1 MHRHGRARPRMNIV
15 VFCPSLIGDTVMAT
29 PTFRALRKGFPS
41 GRLTAVVKPNVA
53 PVLDGLDWFDEVV
66 RFHPRSKDRGQ
77 RTLPLIRRLRAERPD
92 AAVLLPNSIRTA
104 AISRLAGIP
113 RRLGYDRYARGLLL
127 TDRLAPPRDAKGR
140 LLPCP
145 IVEYYLKLAHALGC
159 PGDGVRLELATTPA
173 DEAAADEAVAAL
185 GVDPSAGLVCLN
197 TGGAFGPAKAWPVEY
212 FGELAR
218 RLAAELDVAVVA
230 LCGPSERDESRRIA
244 ELAAHPR
251 VVSLADRPLSLGL
264 SKAFV
269 RRSSLLI
276 TTDSGPRHFAAAFG
290 TPVVT
295 LFGPTRIEWT
305 RTNHPQATHLY
316 HPVPCG
322 PCQRPT
328 CPLGHHQCMRLLTP
342 DRVFDAA
349 RRMLDGRTIYRPN
362 FPRLATKEASWR
374 PG

>member
-1 MHRHGRARPRMNIV
+1 MNLV

-29 PTFRALRKGFPS
+29 PTFRALRKEFPR

-53 PVLDGLDWFDEVV
+53 PVLDGLDWFDEIIP
-66 RFHPRSKDRGQ
+66 FHPRSKSREQ
-77 RTLPLIRRLRAERPD
+77 QAPALIRRLRAGRPD
-92 AAVLLPNSIRTA
+92 VAVLLPNSIRTA
-104 AISRLAGIP
+104 WISWRAGIG
-113 RRLGYDRYARGLLL
+113 RRVGYDRYARGWLL
-127 TDRLAPPRDAKGR
+127 TDRLAPPRDAKGK

-145 IVEYYLKLAHALGC
+145 IVEYYLGLAHALGC

-173 DEAAADEAVAAL
+173 DESAADDACQAL

-197 TGGAFGPAKAWPVEY
+197 TGGAFGPAKAWPVES
-212 FGELAR
+212 FGVLAR
-218 RLAAELDVAVVA
+218 RLAEEAGVGVVV
-230 LCGPSERDESRRIA
+230 LCGPSEREESRRIA
-244 ELAAHPR
+244 ELAAHPG

-264 SKAFV
+264 SKALV
-269 RRSSLLI
+269 RRADLLV

-305 RTNHPQATHLY
+305 RTNHPHALHLY

-322 PCQRPT
+322 PCQRPV
-328 CPLGHHQCMRLLTP
+328 CPQGHHRCMKLLTP

-349 RRMLDGRTIYRPN
+349 RRMLSGRRS
-362 FPRLATKEASWR
+362 PRSATLQQGTKESSWR

>member
-1 MHRHGRARPRMNIV
+1 MNIV

-29 PTFRALRKGFPS
+29 PTFRALRKRHPS

-53 PVLDGLDWFDEVV
+53 PVLDGLDWFDEVI
-66 RFHPRSKDRGQ
+66 RFHPKAKDRGH
-77 RTLPLIRRLRAERPD
+77 RTLPLIRRLRSGRPD

-104 AISRLAGIP
+104 WISRLAGIP
-113 RRLGYDRYARGLLL
+113 RRVGYDRYARGWLL
-127 TDRLAPPRDAKGR
+127 TDRLQPPRDAKGK

-145 IVEYYLKLAHALGC
+145 IVGYYLALAHALDC

-173 DEAAADEAVAAL
+173 DEAAADQALAAL

-197 TGGAFGPAKAWPVEY
+197 TGGAFGPAKAWPVES
-212 FGELAR
+212 FGVLAR
-218 RLAAELDVAVVA
+218 RLAEESGVAVVA
-230 LCGPSERDESRRIA
+230 LCGPSEREESRRIA
-244 ELAAHPR
+244 ELAGHPR
-251 VVSLADRPLSLGL
+251 VVSLADQSLSLGL
-264 SKAFV
+264 SKAMV
-269 RRSSLLI
+269 RRADLLV

-290 TPVVT
+290 TPVVS

-305 RTNHPQATHLY
+305 RTNQPNALHIY

-328 CPLGHHQCMRLLTP
+328 CHLGHHHCMTNLSP
-342 DRVFDAA
+342 DRVFDAS
-349 RRMLDGRTIYRPN
+349 RRMLSGRRNTRW
-362 FPRLATKEASWR
+362 TSKETAWR

>member
-1 MHRHGRARPRMNIV
+1 MNIV

-29 PTFRALRKGFPS
+29 PTFRALRKHFPA

-53 PVLDGLDWFDEVV
+53 PVLDGLDWFDETIL
-66 RFHPRSKDRGQ
+66 FHPRSKLREQ
-77 RTLPLIRRLRAERPD
+77 RTPALVRRLRADRPD

-104 AISRLAGIP
+104 WISRLSGIK
-113 RRLGYDRYARGLLL
+113 RRVGYERYARGWLL
-127 TDRLAPPRDAKGR
+127 TDRLAPPRDAKGK

-145 IVEYYLKLAHALGC
+145 IVEYYLALAHALGC

-173 DEAAADEAVAAL
+173 DEAAADEALATL
-185 GVDPSAGLVCLN
+185 GVDVSSGLVCLN
-197 TGGAFGPAKAWPVEY
+197 NGGAFGPSKAWPVEY
-212 FGELAR
+212 FGVLAR
-218 RLAAELDVAVVA
+218 RLAEEAGVAVVA
-230 LCGPSERDESRRIA
+230 LCGPSEREESRRMA
-244 ELAAHPR
+244 ELAAHPK

-264 SKAFV
+264 SKALV
-269 RRSSLLI
+269 RRADLLV

-305 RTNHPQATHLY
+305 RTNHPHAIHLY

-322 PCQRPT
+322 PCQRPV
-328 CPLGHHQCMRLLTP
+328 CPLGHHRCMKLLTP

-349 RRMLDGRTIYRPN
+349 TRTLTGRRS
-362 FPRLATKEASWR
+362 PRSTHLRLETKETSWR